1 MTCPPGAQPGRYL
14 VRRPESPTPTSAA
27 PPTCSS
33 SDMAGIVRRYYK
45 AELAIINI
53 GDIFTMGPE
62 EAAFAVNELIK
73 PKAAIVAHAGV

>member
-1 MTCPPGAQPGRYL
+1 
-14 VRRPESPTPTSAA
+14 
-27 PPTCSS
+27 
-33 SDMAGIVRRYYK
+33 MAGIVRRYYK